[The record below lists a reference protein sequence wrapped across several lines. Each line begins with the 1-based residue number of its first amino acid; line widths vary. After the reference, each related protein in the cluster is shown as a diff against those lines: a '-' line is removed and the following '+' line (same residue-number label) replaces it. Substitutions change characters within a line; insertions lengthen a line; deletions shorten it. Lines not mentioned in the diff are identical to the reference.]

1 MGGIMTKEALI
12 LITLIAVLLAAVPSD
27 AEAIVLKGPGN
38 LNIDSILTAEPILDG
53 QAYRRDVIVHD
64 SLSTVEVVQLREG
77 LETVSHKTH
86 HVTVWVV
93 RGAARVTL
101 GYDKSKV
108 PAGTLVNIPP
118 GTPYAFHNMGHTPV
132 VLVCVYTPKF
142 SGKDR
147 HFEN

>member
-1 MGGIMTKEALI
+1 MMKRSLI
-12 LITLIAVLLAAVPSD
+12 LAALMMTGVIGLTAD
-27 AEAIVLKGPGN
+27 ADAIVLKGAGN
-38 LNIDSILTAEPILDG
+38 LNIDSMLTADPLLED
-53 QAYRRDVIVHD
+53 QDYRREVVIHD
-64 SLSTVEVVQLREG
+64 SLSTVEVVQLRQG
-77 LETVSHKTH
+77 LETVSHKH
-86 HVTVWVV
+86 HHLTVWVV
-93 RGAARVTL
+93 RGAARITL

-118 GTPYAFHNMGHTPV
+118 GTSYAFHNMGNTPV

>member
-1 MGGIMTKEALI
+1 MMKRVWI
-12 LITLIAVLLAAVPSD
+12 LTLLAMTGVIFPSANAD
-27 AEAIVLKGPGN
+27 AIVLKGPGN
-38 LNIDSILTAEPILDG
+38 LNIDSILSAEPLHEG
-53 QAYRRDVIVHD
+53 QSYRRDVVIHD
-64 SLSTVEVVQLREG
+64 SLSTVEVVQLRNG
-77 LETVSHKTH
+77 LETVSHKRH
-86 HVTVWVV
+86 HLTVWVL
-93 RGAARVTL
+93 RGATRVTL

-118 GTPYAFHNMGHTPV
+118 GTSYAFHNMGHTPV

>member
-1 MGGIMTKEALI
+1 MKRALI
-12 LITLIAVLLAAVPSD
+12 LTLLVMTGVVGLSANAD
-27 AEAIVLKGPGN
+27 AIVLKEPGN
-38 LNIDSILTAEPILDG
+38 LNIDSILSAEPLLDE
-53 QAYRRDVIVHD
+53 QSYRREVVIHD
-64 SLSTVEVVQLREG
+64 SLSTVEVVQVRDG
-77 LETVSHKTH
+77 LETVSHKH
-86 HVTVWVV
+86 HHLTVWVL
-93 RGAARVTL
+93 RGATRVTL

-118 GTPYAFHNMGHTPV
+118 GTSYAFHNMGNTPV